1 MRHFLVGAFLVLAAL
16 AVTSVTASLLER
28 AAMNRQ
34 ATESPTAIVE
44 GPSTAPPTGKA
55 SRPGELAR
63 QVILVSRRF
72 VSSLRDQ

>member
-1 MRHFLVGAFLVLAAL
+1 MRHFLVGAFLVMAAL

-34 ATESPTAIVE
+34 ATESPTAVVE
-44 GPSTAPPTGKA
+44 GPSTPPPGKA
-55 SRPGELAR
+55 NRPGELAR